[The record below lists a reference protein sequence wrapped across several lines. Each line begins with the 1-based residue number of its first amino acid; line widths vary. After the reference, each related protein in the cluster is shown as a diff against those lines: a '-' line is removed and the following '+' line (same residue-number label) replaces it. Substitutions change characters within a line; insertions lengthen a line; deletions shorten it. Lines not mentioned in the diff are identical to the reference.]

1 MNSIFV
7 NPNAKINQHIPN
19 MSLAYAATHFN
30 AKVIDLNTRPNPKN
44 RFLKDKSDILG
55 LSIQSR
61 TLTEARKISKMYK
74 KKYPRSKIVSVNTD
88 IDVQCCYPFLSF
100 GKNLL
105 FDKTFSDK
113 YPFPNYELF
122 DSFDIFLKNWQSN
135 IWSYPIM
142 TSLGCPGQCIY
153 CSARLRRYKPRSVK
167 NCYEELKQ
175 AKDRWK
181 IKSFEILDDLFNF
194 DKNRVLEFCDLVK
207 ELNLK
212 WYCVNGLRAD
222 MFDEDIAE
230 AMSESGCEYVGF
242 GIESVNPEVLLA
254 IKKGETIEQID
265 AAVNVA
271 KQYFKSVNGYF
282 IIGLP
287 RSTYEKDLASLR
299 WALKK
304 KINAHFSFFVPP
316 NNRSD
321 SLFYGETAKPLSDE
335 YPKELQLRI
344 FRMTEYMREINRK
357 NIIPK
362 VITSFKNIIT
372 YDTGDL
378 HLHFIS
384 GIERIWRKIV

>member
-287 RSTYEKDLASLR
+287 RSTYEKELASLR